1 MSVKKAALILIIQL
15 PFLAVLFFSCTNA
28 SRKFERIDTHIHLYD
43 TRRAGSSIFLDSITR
58 KKIYFPHFAKDFEKV
73 AYPAGIKYAVAIEA
87 SFRREDNFWL
97 ANVVDTSNS
106 IKAFIANL
114 DPRDPYFEVDLDSL
128 LHHTKF
134 KGIRMRTETEMD
146 LSNPEIITTLGEI
159 NKRDLVLELNT
170 YDPGIIK
177 IAQKYPKMT
186 IIMDHLAWG
195 HFENGTIL
203 PVDWKEHLTAMAA
216 EPNIWCKI
224 SALYTLSGQDTAPTD
239 PDSYKPLIDPVI
251 EIFGP
256 QRVMFGSNWTLSELR
271 GTYTDLIN
279 MLDTYL
285 VGRTDITPAQFYCN
299 NATKAYK
306 L

>member
-1 MSVKKAALILIIQL
+1 MKKTALKLIIQL
-15 PFLAVLFFSCTNA
+15 PVLVVLFFSCTDAN
-28 SRKFERIDTHIHLYD
+28 RNIERIDTHIHLYD
-43 TRRAGSSIFLDSITR
+43 TRRQGSCIFLDSVTR
-58 KKIYFPHFAKDFEKV
+58 KKIYFPHFAEDFEK
-73 AYPAGIKYAVAIEA
+73 AAHPAGVNYAVVIEA

-97 ANVVDTSNS
+97 ANLVDTSKA

-114 DPRDPYFEVDLDSL
+114 DPRDPYFENDLDSL
-128 LHHTKF
+128 LQYKKF
-134 KGIRMRTETEMD
+134 RGIRIRTKTAID
-146 LSNPEIITTLGEI
+146 LSKPEIIKTIGEVD
-159 NKRDLVLELNT
+159 KRNLVLELNT

-177 IAQKYPKMT
+177 IAQKYPKMN

-195 HFENGTIL
+195 HFENGTVL
-203 PVDWKEHLTAMAA
+203 PVNWREHLKAMAA

-224 SALYTLSGQDTAPTD
+224 SALYTLSGQNPAPTD
-239 PDSYKPLIDPVI
+239 PTFYKPLIDPVI

-256 QRVMFGSNWTLSELR
+256 KRVMFGSNWTLSELR
-271 GTYTDLIN
+271 GTYSDMIK

-285 VGRTDITPAQFYCN
+285 EKRSDINPRQFYYS